1 MKKRSIGIL
10 LLGLTVCTCI
20 SGCSSQ
26 SIADVNE
33 KSIQAEE
40 ETETEYAK
48 KDVVIKEP
56 EEKTHL
62 SLREQAAPLSK
73 GNRLLSR
80 NETATY
86 RGIEVS
92 VVDVLLADSKEEAG
106 LTEEELAYFSGQNGG
121 EDIDTVKKNED
132 WEYIWPFVRIRLK
145 NTMNEEQDICA
156 GQLELYNVYDDGEY
170 KKVTKVSEG
179 YSKVYNA
186 DYKGTSF
193 ENFVSLQ
200 PGEERIVTVAYLGME
215 PSEKKGLF
223 IITNFNKLNI
233 AFHVDEVIGIHR
245 VSWEDIIKPDS
256 TINTEDKSA
265 ATGVIKLEGKL
276 VVILDFEK
284 IVTDISPETGLKVS
298 DVEERTAR
306 DRSDSPILIAEDSP
320 LLGKMIS
327 ECLKKSGYT
336 NLIMTMNGQEAWDKL
351 TEFKKKG
358 TVRQDVHCII
368 TDIEM
373 PLMDGHRLT
382 KLCKSDDEIK
392 KIPLIIFSSL
402 VNEEMRKKGEQLG
415 ADAQLTKPEIGMLV
429 EAIDNL
435 IDKSVD

>member
-1 MKKRSIGIL
+1 MAQVLPEMNNDRRRQFMKKRSIGIL
-10 LLGLTVCTCI
+10 LLGLVVCTCI

-62 SLREQAAPLSK
+62 SLREQATPLSK

-86 RGIEVS
+86 RGIEIS
-92 VVDVLLADSKEEAG
+92 VVDVLVADSKEEAG

-121 EDIDTVKKNED
+121 EDIDTTKKNEN
-132 WEYIWPFVRIRLK
+132 WEYTWPFVRIRLK

-200 PGEERIVTVAYLGME
+200 PGEERIVTVAYLGMRKYQSKGYSSSEGVLFTDIPTLENVYMKTYAIGNIQEEE
-215 PSEKKGLF
+215 PL
-223 IITNFNKLNI
+223 ICLNI
-233 AFHVDEVIGIHR
+233 
-245 VSWEDIIKPDS
+245 K
-256 TINTEDKSA
+256 N
-265 ATGVIKLEGKL
+265 GK
-276 VVILDFEK
+276 V
-284 IVTDISPETGLKVS
+284 
-298 DVEERTAR
+298 
-306 DRSDSPILIAEDSP
+306 
-320 LLGKMIS
+320 
-327 ECLKKSGYT
+327 
-336 NLIMTMNGQEAWDKL
+336 
-351 TEFKKKG
+351 
-358 TVRQDVHCII
+358 
-368 TDIEM
+368 
-373 PLMDGHRLT
+373 
-382 KLCKSDDEIK
+382 
-392 KIPLIIFSSL
+392 
-402 VNEEMRKKGEQLG
+402 VNE
-415 ADAQLTKPEIGMLV
+415 
-429 EAIDNL
+429 
-435 IDKSVD
+435 

>member
-1 MKKRSIGIL
+1 MAQVLPEMNNDRRRQFMKKRSIGIL
-10 LLGLTVCTCI
+10 LLGLVVCTCI

-62 SLREQAAPLSK
+62 SLREQATPLSK
-73 GNRLLSR
+73 GNRLLSK

-86 RGIEVS
+86 RGIEIS
-92 VVDVLLADSKEEAG
+92 VVDVLVADSKEEAG

-121 EDIDTVKKNED
+121 EDIDTTRKHEN
-132 WEYIWPFVRIRLK
+132 WEYTWPFVRIRLK

-200 PGEERIVTVAYLGME
+200 PGEERIVTVAYLGMTKYQSKGYSSSEGVIFTDTPTLENVYMKTYAIGNIQEEE
-215 PSEKKGLF
+215 PL
-223 IITNFNKLNI
+223 ICLNI
-233 AFHVDEVIGIHR
+233 KD
-245 VSWEDIIKPDS
+245 
-256 TINTEDKSA
+256 
-265 ATGVIKLEGKL
+265 GK
-276 VVILDFEK
+276 V
-284 IVTDISPETGLKVS
+284 
-298 DVEERTAR
+298 
-306 DRSDSPILIAEDSP
+306 
-320 LLGKMIS
+320 
-327 ECLKKSGYT
+327 
-336 NLIMTMNGQEAWDKL
+336 
-351 TEFKKKG
+351 
-358 TVRQDVHCII
+358 
-368 TDIEM
+368 
-373 PLMDGHRLT
+373 
-382 KLCKSDDEIK
+382 
-392 KIPLIIFSSL
+392 
-402 VNEEMRKKGEQLG
+402 VNE
-415 ADAQLTKPEIGMLV
+415 
-429 EAIDNL
+429 
-435 IDKSVD
+435 

>member
-1 MKKRSIGIL
+1 MAQVLPEMNNDRRRQFMKKRSIGIL
-10 LLGLTVCTCI
+10 LLGLVVCTCI

-121 EDIDTVKKNED
+121 EDIDTTKKNEN
-132 WEYIWPFVRIRLK
+132 WEYTWPFVRIRLK

-179 YSKVYNA
+179 ASEVYNA
-186 DYKGTSF
+186 DYVGTDYR
-193 ENFVSLQ
+193 NFVSLQ
-200 PGEERIVTVAYLGME
+200 PGEERIVTVSYTGLSKYQSKGYSAQEGVLFTDIPILENVYIKTYAIGNIQEEE
-215 PSEKKGLF
+215 PL
-223 IITNFNKLNI
+223 ICLNI
-233 AFHVDEVIGIHR
+233 KD
-245 VSWEDIIKPDS
+245 
-256 TINTEDKSA
+256 
-265 ATGVIKLEGKL
+265 GK
-276 VVILDFEK
+276 V
-284 IVTDISPETGLKVS
+284 
-298 DVEERTAR
+298 
-306 DRSDSPILIAEDSP
+306 
-320 LLGKMIS
+320 
-327 ECLKKSGYT
+327 
-336 NLIMTMNGQEAWDKL
+336 
-351 TEFKKKG
+351 
-358 TVRQDVHCII
+358 
-368 TDIEM
+368 
-373 PLMDGHRLT
+373 
-382 KLCKSDDEIK
+382 
-392 KIPLIIFSSL
+392 
-402 VNEEMRKKGEQLG
+402 VNE
-415 ADAQLTKPEIGMLV
+415 
-429 EAIDNL
+429 
-435 IDKSVD
+435 

>member
-1 MKKRSIGIL
+1 MAQVLPEMNNDRRRQFMKKRSIGIL
-10 LLGLTVCTCI
+10 LLGLVVCTCI

-62 SLREQAAPLSK
+62 SLREQATPLSK
-73 GNRLLSR
+73 GNRLLSK

-86 RGIEVS
+86 RGIEIS
-92 VVDVLLADSKEEAG
+92 VVDVLVADSKEEAG

-121 EDIDTVKKNED
+121 EDIDTTKKNEN
-132 WEYIWPFVRIRLK
+132 WEYTWPFVRIRLK

-200 PGEERIVTVAYLGME
+200 PGEERIVTVAYLGMRKYQSKGYSSSEGVLFTDIRTLENVYMKTYAIGNIQEEE
-215 PSEKKGLF
+215 PL
-223 IITNFNKLNI
+223 ICLNI
-233 AFHVDEVIGIHR
+233 KD
-245 VSWEDIIKPDS
+245 
-256 TINTEDKSA
+256 
-265 ATGVIKLEGKL
+265 GK
-276 VVILDFEK
+276 V
-284 IVTDISPETGLKVS
+284 
-298 DVEERTAR
+298 
-306 DRSDSPILIAEDSP
+306 
-320 LLGKMIS
+320 
-327 ECLKKSGYT
+327 
-336 NLIMTMNGQEAWDKL
+336 
-351 TEFKKKG
+351 
-358 TVRQDVHCII
+358 
-368 TDIEM
+368 
-373 PLMDGHRLT
+373 
-382 KLCKSDDEIK
+382 
-392 KIPLIIFSSL
+392 
-402 VNEEMRKKGEQLG
+402 VNE
-415 ADAQLTKPEIGMLV
+415 
-429 EAIDNL
+429 
-435 IDKSVD
+435 

>member
-1 MKKRSIGIL
+1 MAQVLPEMNNDRRRQFMKKRSIGIL
-10 LLGLTVCTCI
+10 LLGLVVCTCI

-62 SLREQAAPLSK
+62 SLREQAMPLSK

-80 NETATY
+80 NEMATY
-86 RGIEVS
+86 RGIEIS
-92 VVDVLLADSKEEAG
+92 VVDVLVADSKEEAG

-121 EDIDTVKKNED
+121 EDIDTTKKNEN
-132 WEYIWPFVRIRLK
+132 WEYTWPFVRIRLK

-200 PGEERIVTVAYLGME
+200 PGEERIVTVAYLGMRKYQSKGYSSSEGVIFTDTPTLENVYMKTYAIGNIQEEE
-215 PSEKKGLF
+215 PL
-223 IITNFNKLNI
+223 ICLNI
-233 AFHVDEVIGIHR
+233 KNGKVVDE
-245 VSWEDIIKPDS
+245 
-256 TINTEDKSA
+256 
-265 ATGVIKLEGKL
+265 
-276 VVILDFEK
+276 
-284 IVTDISPETGLKVS
+284 
-298 DVEERTAR
+298 
-306 DRSDSPILIAEDSP
+306 
-320 LLGKMIS
+320 
-327 ECLKKSGYT
+327 
-336 NLIMTMNGQEAWDKL
+336 Q
-351 TEFKKKG
+351 
-358 TVRQDVHCII
+358 
-368 TDIEM
+368 
-373 PLMDGHRLT
+373 
-382 KLCKSDDEIK
+382 
-392 KIPLIIFSSL
+392 
-402 VNEEMRKKGEQLG
+402 
-415 ADAQLTKPEIGMLV
+415 
-429 EAIDNL
+429 
-435 IDKSVD
+435 

>member
-10 LLGLTVCTCI
+10 LLSLVVCTCI

-86 RGIEVS
+86 RGIEIS
-92 VVDVLLADSKEEAG
+92 VVDVLVADSKEEAG

-145 NTMNEEQDICA
+145 NTTNEEQDINA

-179 YSKVYNA
+179 ASEVYNA
-186 DYKGTSF
+186 DYVGTDYR
-193 ENFVSLQ
+193 NFVSLQ
-200 PGEERIVTVAYLGME
+200 PGEERIVTVSYTGLGKYQSKGYSSSEGVLFTDIPILENVYIKTYAIGNIQEEE
-215 PSEKKGLF
+215 PL
-223 IITNFNKLNI
+223 ICLNI
-233 AFHVDEVIGIHR
+233 KNGKVVDE
-245 VSWEDIIKPDS
+245 
-256 TINTEDKSA
+256 
-265 ATGVIKLEGKL
+265 
-276 VVILDFEK
+276 
-284 IVTDISPETGLKVS
+284 
-298 DVEERTAR
+298 
-306 DRSDSPILIAEDSP
+306 
-320 LLGKMIS
+320 
-327 ECLKKSGYT
+327 
-336 NLIMTMNGQEAWDKL
+336 
-351 TEFKKKG
+351 
-358 TVRQDVHCII
+358 
-368 TDIEM
+368 
-373 PLMDGHRLT
+373 
-382 KLCKSDDEIK
+382 
-392 KIPLIIFSSL
+392 
-402 VNEEMRKKGEQLG
+402 
-415 ADAQLTKPEIGMLV
+415 
-429 EAIDNL
+429 
-435 IDKSVD
+435 